1 MLEQSRLD
9 KVVWKF
15 VSTEG
20 WNQLFDIVEK
30 TYLVATLEVLS
41 TIKIDRQLNDFDR
54 ACYI

>member
-41 TIKIDRQLNDFDR
+41 TIKIDRQLTDFDR